1 MYQCTRCRAPV
12 SRPQQLCES
21 CQATHAEED
30 EERSL
35 EDFDTILNIRGPQ
48 DVRALTGGQPTLLA
62 AEKTP
67 ETVGIILD
75 SHDVT
80 SSQHTVRAHRNV
92 VTSLS
97 PPRLLSTKDEP
108 LDDDYQL
115 LGDQTLDIDTQQD
128 EMSID
133 DVDFDDSATSMRT
146 EISDFS
152 PMPTSRGIFEAQTT
166 PSVSSGTP
174 SLGPSALRSTLP
186 GPSAD
191 KSKRSQASS
200 RQATER
206 ASTVSPRPS
215 EAPTPS
221 AQPSQPSSPPPV
233 PPPSPSLGG
242 WRNIP
247 NPFAPP
253 SNVKP
258 YSRHDYHIIDLT
270 HDPIVAPLKPEDQLP
285 LKNVRLTWRPTETTT
300 SYQLSPQ
307 RLNGRSPSVA
317 IWRPLVKRGGQPLQL
332 DQIYRYGEWCFIVR
346 PFAWPKG
353 MMNSTDSAST
363 PLALMLYQDQTR
375 QTEGVHDSDRD
386 HLLDRDGLRLR
397 PQGLFPLSR
406 SGALS
411 VGYSAQCDV
420 VLPTR
425 VEQHQSSDSCFTLT
439 TSMNPSE
446 VLISGDV
453 WRLISPLEE
462 IPFGSVITSEQ
473 RLFCIVSI

>member
-21 CQATHAEED
+21 CQATHTEED
-30 EERSL
+30 AEQSL

-48 DVRALTGGQPTLLA
+48 DLSALTGGQPTLLA

-67 ETVGIILD
+67 EAVGVVPA
-75 SHDVT
+75 SHDFT
-80 SSQHTVRAHRNV
+80 SPLHGSGTHRNV

-108 LDDDYQL
+108 LDDDYQV

-128 EMSID
+128 EVNID
-133 DVDFDDSATSMRT
+133 EADFNEADFDDSVMSLHT

-152 PMPTSRGIFEAQTT
+152 PMPTDRGIFEAQTT

-191 KSKRSQASS
+191 KSKRP
-200 RQATER
+200 QATER
-206 ASTVSPRPS
+206 TPIGSSRSPRAALS
-215 EAPTPS
+215 S
-221 AQPSQPSSPPPV
+221 AQPAQPSSPPPV

-258 YSRHDYHIIDLT
+258 YTRFDYHMIDLT
-270 HDPIVAPLKPEDQLP
+270 HDPVVASLKPEDLLP
-285 LKNVRLTWRPTETTT
+285 LKNMKITWRPSKNTT
-300 SYQLSPQ
+300 SYQVYSQ
-307 RLNGRSPSVA
+307 GRKDLPPSAA

-332 DQIYRYGEWCFIVR
+332 DHIYRYGEWCFIVR
-346 PFAWPKG
+346 QLAWPEG
-353 MMNSTDSAST
+353 MMNATRSTET
-363 PLALMLYQDQTR
+363 TLALMLYQDLTHQAESSR
-375 QTEGVHDSDRD
+375 DSDRD
-386 HLLDRDGLRLR
+386 HLLDRDGLRLK
-397 PQGLFPLSR
+397 PQGLFPLSQ
-406 SGALS
+406 SNALS

-420 VLPTR
+420 ILPTR
-425 VEQHQSSDSCFTLT
+425 SERHQSSDSCFTLT
-439 TSMNPSE
+439 TSMKSNE

-462 IPFGSVITSEQ
+462 IPFGSVIASEQ